1 MGRRDKNMSN
11 ITIKA
16 LKVSQPIGE
25 FYFGKIK
32 AKDLVN
38 ITYSDVRRM
47 ADSESRQLDDY
58 IGIQR
63 PLIESRVRQI
73 NSYISGVDSSFP
85 NSIIIAMNSDNVS
98 WNESNGDFIISP
110 NEDGDLSKLAKILDG
125 QHRIAGFDDSNTTFI
140 NDVGDVSDFE
150 LLITIFVDADIST
163 QANVFSTVNLAQ
175 TKVNKSL
182 VYDLESLAYSR
193 SPEKT
198 CHDIAVLLNKEKD
211 GPFEKRIK
219 RLGVATPNISNETL
233 TQAAFVE
240 NLMKL
245 ITFDAKSDRNYFLA
259 KQKGGKIAKE
269 YSLEKTDDKSLI
281 KYPLRQS
288 FLSDKDFIIATNVSN
303 FFNSVRSLW
312 PNAWDKSNKQSSL
325 NKTIGL
331 IALFRVLRDIL
342 SYMNER
348 YDIDSTRVL
357 STDDY
362 YQILDGGDLDESKFM
377 QLDAVSKSARIIYD
391 MITNNLALYDDEDE

>member
-140 NDVGDVSDFE
+140 NDIGDVSDFE

-348 YDIDSTRVL
+348 YNIDSTRVL

>member
-1 MGRRDKNMSN
+1 MSN

-140 NDVGDVSDFE
+140 NDIGDVSDFE

>member
-1 MGRRDKNMSN
+1 MSN

-85 NSIIIAMNSDNVS
+85 NSIIIAMNSDNVR

-140 NDVGDVSDFE
+140 NDIGDVSDFE

-331 IALFRVLRDIL
+331 IALFRILRDIL

-348 YDIDSTRVL
+348 YEIDSTRVL
-357 STDDY
+357 SADDY

-377 QLDAVSKSARIIYD
+377 QLDAVSKSAKIIYD
-391 MITNNLALYDDEDE
+391 MIFDNLALYDDEDE

>member
-85 NSIIIAMNSDNVS
+85 NSIIIAMSSDNVS

>member
-1 MGRRDKNMSN
+1 MSN

-85 NSIIIAMNSDNVS
+85 NSIIIAMSSDNVS

>member
-1 MGRRDKNMSN
+1 MGRRDKVMSN
-11 ITIKA
+11 ISIKA

-32 AKDLVN
+32 ATDLVN

-47 ADSESRQLDDY
+47 ADSDSRQLDDY

-63 PLIESRVRQI
+63 PLIESRVKQI
-73 NSYISGVDSSFP
+73 NRFISGVDSSFP

-98 WNESNGDFIISP
+98 WNENNGDFIIYP
-110 NEDGDLSKLAKILDG
+110 NDDSDFSKLAKILDG
-125 QHRIAGFDDSNTTFI
+125 QHRIAGFDDNNTTFI
-140 NDVGDVSDFE
+140 NEVGDVSDFE

-198 CHDIAVLLNKEKD
+198 CHDIAVLLNKEKN

-219 RLGVATPNISNETL
+219 RLGVATPKIANETL

-269 YSLEKTDDKSLI
+269 YNLDKIDDKSLI

-288 FLSDKDFIIATNVSN
+288 FLADKDYIIATNVSN
-303 FFNSVRSLW
+303 FFNSVRELW
-312 PNAWDKSNKQSSL
+312 ANAWDKSNKQSSL

-331 IALFRVLRDIL
+331 IALFRILKDIL

-348 YDIDSTRVL
+348 YGIDPMRVL
-357 STDDY
+357 SVDDY
-362 YQILDGGDLDESKFM
+362 YQILDGGILEEIKFM
-377 QLDAVSKSARIIYD
+377 QLDAVSKSSKIIYD
-391 MITNNLALYDDEDE
+391 MICENLALYEDEDE

>member
-1 MGRRDKNMSN
+1 MSN

-140 NDVGDVSDFE
+140 NDIGDVSDFE

-259 KQKGGKIAKE
+259 KHKGGKIAKE

>member
-1 MGRRDKNMSN
+1 MSN

-25 FYFGKIK
+25 FYFGRIK

-73 NSYISGVDSSFP
+73 NNYISGVDSSFP
-85 NSIIIAMNSDNVS
+85 NSIIIAMDSDNVS
-98 WNESNGDFIISP
+98 WNEGNGDFIISP
-110 NEDGDLSKLAKILDG
+110 NEDDDLSKLAKILDG
-125 QHRIAGFDDSNTTFI
+125 QHRIAGFDDGNTTFI
-140 NDVGDVSDFE
+140 NDIGDVSDFE

-245 ITFDAKSDRNYFLA
+245 ITSDAKSDRNYFLA

-281 KYPLRQS
+281 RYPLRQS
-288 FLSDKDFIIATNVSN
+288 FLSNKDFIIAANVSN

-312 PNAWDKSNKQSSL
+312 PNAWNKSNKQSSL

-348 YDIDSTRVL
+348 YEIDSTRIL
-357 STDDY
+357 SADDY

-377 QLDAVSKSARIIYD
+377 QLDAVSKSAKIIYD
-391 MITNNLALYDDEDE
+391 MIFNNLALYDDDE

>member
-1 MGRRDKNMSN
+1 MGQRDKIMSN
-11 ITIKA
+11 ISIKA

-63 PLIESRVRQI
+63 PLIESRVKQI
-73 NSYISGVDSSFP
+73 NNFISGIDSSFP

-98 WNESNGDFIISP
+98 WNESNGDFIIFA
-110 NEDGDLSKLAKILDG
+110 NEDDDFSKLAKILDG
-125 QHRIAGFDDSNTTFI
+125 QHRIAGFDDNNTTFI
-140 NDVGDVSDFE
+140 NEVGDVSDFE

-219 RLGVATPNISNETL
+219 RLGVATPNIANETL

-259 KQKGGKIAKE
+259 KHKGGKIAKE
-269 YSLEKTDDKSLI
+269 YILEKTDNKSLI

-303 FFNSVRSLW
+303 FFSSVRTLW
-312 PNAWDKSNKQSSL
+312 PNAWSKSNKQSSL

-348 YDIDSTRVL
+348 YDIDPTRIL

-362 YQILDGGDLDESKFM
+362 YQILDGGDLEESKFM
-377 QLDAVSKSARIIYD
+377 QLDAVSKSAKIIYD
-391 MITNNLALYDDEDE
+391 MIFDNLALYDDEDE

>member
-1 MGRRDKNMSN
+1 M
-11 ITIKA
+11 
-16 LKVSQPIGE
+16 
-25 FYFGKIK
+25 
-32 AKDLVN
+32 
-38 ITYSDVRRM
+38 
-47 ADSESRQLDDY
+47 
-58 IGIQR
+58 
-63 PLIESRVRQI
+63 
-73 NSYISGVDSSFP
+73 
-85 NSIIIAMNSDNVS
+85 
-98 WNESNGDFIISP
+98 
-110 NEDGDLSKLAKILDG
+110 
-125 QHRIAGFDDSNTTFI
+125 
-140 NDVGDVSDFE
+140 
-150 LLITIFVDADIST
+150 
-163 QANVFSTVNLAQ
+163 
-175 TKVNKSL
+175 
-182 VYDLESLAYSR
+182 
-193 SPEKT
+193 
-198 CHDIAVLLNKEKD
+198 
-211 GPFEKRIK
+211 
-219 RLGVATPNISNETL
+219 ATPNISNETL

-377 QLDAVSKSARIIYD
+377 QLDAVSKKC
-391 MITNNLALYDDEDE
+391 

>member
-1 MGRRDKNMSN
+1 MGQREKNMSN

-16 LKVSQPIGE
+16 LKVSQPIGD

-73 NSYISGVDSSFP
+73 NNYISGVDSSFP
-85 NSIIIAMNSDNVS
+85 NSIIIAMDSDNVS

-110 NEDGDLSKLAKILDG
+110 SGDDDLSKLAKILDG
-125 QHRIAGFDDSNTTFI
+125 QHRIAGFDDGNTTFI
-140 NDVGDVSDFE
+140 NDIGDVSDFE

-269 YSLEKTDDKSLI
+269 YSLEKIDDKSLI

-312 PNAWDKSNKQSSL
+312 PNAWNKSNKQSSL

-348 YDIDSTRVL
+348 YEIDSTRVL
-357 STDDY
+357 SADDY

-377 QLDAVSKSARIIYD
+377 QLDAVSKSAKIIYD
-391 MITNNLALYDDEDE
+391 MIFNNLALYDEDE

>member
-85 NSIIIAMNSDNVS
+85 NSIIIAMNSDNLS
-98 WNESNGDFIISP
+98 WNENNGDFIISP
-110 NEDGDLSKLAKILDG
+110 NEGDDLSKLAKILDG

-140 NDVGDVSDFE
+140 NDIGDVSDFE

-331 IALFRVLRDIL
+331 IALFRILRDIL

-348 YDIDSTRVL
+348 YEIDSTRVL
-357 STDDY
+357 SADDY

-377 QLDAVSKSARIIYD
+377 QLDAVSKSAKIIYD
-391 MITNNLALYDDEDE
+391 MIFDNLALYDDEDE

>member
-1 MGRRDKNMSN
+1 MSN

-16 LKVSQPIGE
+16 LKVSQPIGD

-73 NSYISGVDSSFP
+73 NNYISGVDSSFP
-85 NSIIIAMNSDNVS
+85 NSIIIAMDSDNVS

-110 NEDGDLSKLAKILDG
+110 SGDDDLSKLAKILDG
-125 QHRIAGFDDSNTTFI
+125 QHRIAGFDDGNTTFI
-140 NDVGDVSDFE
+140 NDIGDVSDFE

-269 YSLEKTDDKSLI
+269 YSLEKIDDKSLI

-312 PNAWDKSNKQSSL
+312 PNAWNKSNKQSSL

-348 YDIDSTRVL
+348 YEIDSTRVL
-357 STDDY
+357 SADDY

-377 QLDAVSKSARIIYD
+377 QLDAVSKSAKIIYD
-391 MITNNLALYDDEDE
+391 MIFNNLALYDEDE

>member
-1 MGRRDKNMSN
+1 MTN

-16 LKVSQPIGE
+16 FKVSQPIGE
-25 FYFGKIK
+25 FYCGKIK
-32 AKDLVN
+32 AKDLVS

-47 ADSESRQLDDY
+47 ADSENRQLDDY

-63 PLIESRVRQI
+63 PLIDSRVKQI
-73 NSYISGVDSSFP
+73 NSFISGVDSSFP
-85 NSIIIAMNSDNVS
+85 NSIIIAMSSNNVA
-98 WNESNGDFIISP
+98 WNEGNGDFTIYP
-110 NEDGDLSKLAKILDG
+110 NEEKDFGKLAKILDG
-125 QHRIAGFDDSNTTFI
+125 QHRIAGFDNENIKFI
-140 NDVGDVSDFE
+140 NEIGDESDFE

-198 CHDIAVLLNKEKD
+198 CHDIAVLLNKEES

-219 RLGVATPNISNETL
+219 RLGVATPEIVNETL

-259 KQKGGKIAKE
+259 KEKGGKISKE
-269 YSLEKTDDKSLI
+269 YNLEKVDEKSLI

-288 FLSDKDFIIATNVSN
+288 FILEKDSVIATNVSN
-303 FFNSVRSLW
+303 FFSAVMSLW
-312 PNAWDKSNKQSSL
+312 PNAWEKSNRASSL

-348 YDIDSTRVL
+348 YGSNPLRTL
-357 STDDY
+357 SVDDY
-362 YQILDGGDLDESKFM
+362 YQIIDGGDLDEEEFM
-377 QLDAVSKSARIIYD
+377 QLDAVSKSAKIIYD
-391 MITNNLALYDDEDE
+391 MICGNLALYEGGDDA

>member
-1 MGRRDKNMSN
+1 MSN

-73 NSYISGVDSSFP
+73 NNYISGVDSSFP

-98 WNESNGDFIISP
+98 WNESNGDFTISP
-110 NEDGDLSKLAKILDG
+110 NGDDDLSKLAKILDG
-125 QHRIAGFDDSNTTFI
+125 QHRIAGFDDSNTIFI
-140 NDVGDVSDFE
+140 NDIGDVSDFE

-219 RLGVATPNISNETL
+219 RLGVATPNVSNETL

-269 YSLEKTDDKSLI
+269 YSLEKTDINSLI

-348 YDIDSTRVL
+348 YEIDSTRVL
-357 STDDY
+357 SADDY

-377 QLDAVSKSARIIYD
+377 QLDAVSKSAKIIYD
-391 MITNNLALYDDEDE
+391 MIFNNLALYDDENE

>member
-1 MGRRDKNMSN
+1 MSN

-85 NSIIIAMNSDNVS
+85 NSIIIAMNSDNLS

-140 NDVGDVSDFE
+140 NDIGDVSDFE

-269 YSLEKTDDKSLI
+269 YNLEKIDDKSLI

-331 IALFRVLRDIL
+331 IALFRILRDIL

-348 YDIDSTRVL
+348 YEIDSTRVL
-357 STDDY
+357 SADDY

-377 QLDAVSKSARIIYD
+377 QLDAVSKSAKIIYD
-391 MITNNLALYDDEDE
+391 MIFDNLALYDDEDE

>member
-1 MGRRDKNMSN
+1 MSN

-73 NSYISGVDSSFP
+73 NNYISGIDSSFP

-110 NEDGDLSKLAKILDG
+110 NGDDDLSKLAKILDG
-125 QHRIAGFDDSNTTFI
+125 QHRIAGFDDSNTIFI
-140 NDVGDVSDFE
+140 NDIGDVSDFE

-219 RLGVATPNISNETL
+219 RLGVATPNVSNETL

-269 YSLEKTDDKSLI
+269 YSLEKTDDNSLI

-348 YDIDSTRVL
+348 YEIDSTRIL
-357 STDDY
+357 SADDY

-377 QLDAVSKSARIIYD
+377 QLDAVSKSAKIIYD
-391 MITNNLALYDDEDE
+391 MIFDNLALYDDENE

>member
-1 MGRRDKNMSN
+1 MSN

-73 NSYISGVDSSFP
+73 NNYISGVDSSFP
-85 NSIIIAMNSDNVS
+85 NSIIIAMDSDNVS

-110 NEDGDLSKLAKILDG
+110 SGDDDLSKLAKILDG
-125 QHRIAGFDDSNTTFI
+125 QHRIAGFDDGNTTFI
-140 NDVGDVSDFE
+140 NDIGDVSDFE

-269 YSLEKTDDKSLI
+269 YSLEKIDDKSLI

-288 FLSDKDFIIATNVSN
+288 FLSDKDFIIAKNVSN

-312 PNAWDKSNKQSSL
+312 PNAWNKSNKQSSL

-331 IALFRVLRDIL
+331 IALFRVLKDIL

-348 YDIDSTRVL
+348 YEIDSTRVL
-357 STDDY
+357 SADDY

-377 QLDAVSKSARIIYD
+377 QLDAVSKSAKIIYD
-391 MITNNLALYDDEDE
+391 MIFNNLALYDEDE

>member
-1 MGRRDKNMSN
+1 MSN

-98 WNESNGDFIISP
+98 WNENNGDFIISP

-140 NDVGDVSDFE
+140 NDIGDVSDFE

>member
-1 MGRRDKNMSN
+1 MSN

-85 NSIIIAMNSDNVS
+85 NSIIIAMNSDNVI

-125 QHRIAGFDDSNTTFI
+125 QHRIAGFDDNNTTFI
-140 NDVGDVSDFE
+140 NDIGEVSDFE

-348 YDIDSTRVL
+348 YGIDSTRLL
-357 STDDY
+357 SADDY

-377 QLDAVSKSARIIYD
+377 QLDAVSKSAKIIYD
-391 MITNNLALYDDEDE
+391 MIFGNLALYDDEYE

>member
-98 WNESNGDFIISP
+98 WNENNGDFIISP

-140 NDVGDVSDFE
+140 NDIGDVSDFE

>member
-1 MGRRDKNMSN
+1 MSN

-140 NDVGDVSDFE
+140 NDIGDVSDFE

-391 MITNNLALYDDEDE
+391 MITNNLALYNDEDE

>member
-1 MGRRDKNMSN
+1 
-11 ITIKA
+11 
-16 LKVSQPIGE
+16 
-25 FYFGKIK
+25 
-32 AKDLVN
+32 
-38 ITYSDVRRM
+38 
-47 ADSESRQLDDY
+47 
-58 IGIQR
+58 
-63 PLIESRVRQI
+63 
-73 NSYISGVDSSFP
+73 
-85 NSIIIAMNSDNVS
+85 
-98 WNESNGDFIISP
+98 
-110 NEDGDLSKLAKILDG
+110 
-125 QHRIAGFDDSNTTFI
+125 
-140 NDVGDVSDFE
+140 
-150 LLITIFVDADIST
+150 
-163 QANVFSTVNLAQ
+163 
-175 TKVNKSL
+175 
-182 VYDLESLAYSR
+182 
-193 SPEKT
+193 
-198 CHDIAVLLNKEKD
+198 
-211 GPFEKRIK
+211 
-219 RLGVATPNISNETL
+219 
-233 TQAAFVE
+233 
-240 NLMKL
+240 MK
-245 ITFDAKSDRNYFLA
+245 
-259 KQKGGKIAKE
+259 
-269 YSLEKTDDKSLI
+269 KTDDKSLI

>member
-1 MGRRDKNMSN
+1 MSN

-63 PLIESRVRQI
+63 PLIESRVKQI
-73 NSYISGVDSSFP
+73 NSFISGIDSSFP
-85 NSIIIAMNSDNVS
+85 NSIIISMNSENVN
-98 WNESNGDFIISP
+98 WNENTGEFIISP
-110 NEDGDLSKLAKILDG
+110 NEDNDFTKLAKILDG
-125 QHRIAGFDDSNTTFI
+125 QHRIAGFDTSNTTFI
-140 NDVGDVSDFE
+140 NEVGNLSDFE

-219 RLGVATPNISNETL
+219 RLGVATPNIANETL

-269 YSLEKTDDKSLI
+269 YSLEKIDNQSFI
-281 KYPLRQS
+281 KYPFRQS
-288 FLSDKDFIIATNVSN
+288 FLYEKDFIIATNVSN
-303 FFNSVRSLW
+303 FFSSVKFLW
-312 PNAWDKSNKQSSL
+312 PNAWDKSNKKSSL

-331 IALFRVLRDIL
+331 IALFRVLRDVL
-342 SYMNER
+342 SYMSER
-348 YDIDSTRVL
+348 YGSDPIRIL
-357 STDDY
+357 SVDDY
-362 YQILDGGDLDESKFM
+362 YQILDGGDLDELKFM
-377 QLDAVSKSARIIYD
+377 QLDAVSKSAKIIYA
-391 MITNNLALYDDEDE
+391 MIYENLALYEDEDE